1 MPAERRIRV
10 LVADDHAVVR
20 TGIRRALQPHGDLEV
35 IGEAAGG
42 AEVLASPALTVA
54 EVLLLDMN
62 MPDCDVLGLIPECR
76 ARAPRLRV
84 LVFTMQPE
92 DAYAVAALRAGAVG
106 FLGKDSPMDELIVA
120 LRRVGSGGSYV
131 SERLAAKL
139 LETPAVKSA
148 LPHESLSARER
159 QIFDRI
165 IRGAGPSEI
174 AGELDIAP
182 SSVATYLRRIREK
195 VGVESTFELVQYAFR
210 RRLVS

>member
-106 FLGKDSPMDELIVA
+106 FLGKDRPMDELIVA
-120 LRRVGSGGSYV
+120 LRRVGRGGSYV

-165 IRGAGPSEI
+165 VRGAGPIEI

>member
-10 LVADDHAVVR
+10 LVADDHSVVR
-20 TGIRRALQPHGDLEV
+20 TGIRRALEPHGDIEV
-35 IGEAAGG
+35 IGEAASG
-42 AEVLASPALTVA
+42 AEVLAHAALPMA
-54 EVLLLDMN
+54 DVLLLDMN
-62 MPDCDVLGLIPECR
+62 MPDTDVLRLIPECR
-76 ARAPRLRV
+76 TRAPRLRI

-106 FLGKDSPMDELIVA
+106 FLGKDHPMDDLVDA
-120 LRRVGSGGSYV
+120 VRRVGRGGSYV
-131 SERLAAKL
+131 SERLAAQL
-139 LETPAVKSA
+139 LATPAVTSA

-159 QIFDRI
+159 QIFDRVV
-165 IRGAGPSEI
+165 RGASPSDI

>member
-106 FLGKDSPMDELIVA
+106 FLGKDRPMDELIVA
-120 LRRVGSGGSYV
+120 LRRVGRGGSYV

-165 IRGAGPSEI
+165 VRGAGPSEI

>member
-1 MPAERRIRV
+1 MPAERTIRV

-20 TGIRRALQPHGDLEV
+20 TGIRRAIEPHGDLEV
-35 IGEAAGG
+35 IGEAASG
-42 AEVLASPALTVA
+42 AQVVSHPALELA

-62 MPDCDVLGLIPECR
+62 MPDTDVLRLIPDCR
-76 ARAPRLRV
+76 TRAPRLRV

-106 FLGKDSPMDELIVA
+106 FLGKDHPMDELVVA
-120 LRRVGSGGSYV
+120 LRRVGRGGSYV
-131 SERLAAKL
+131 SERLAAQL
-139 LETPAVKSA
+139 LEAPAVAGA

-165 IRGAGPSEI
+165 VRGASPSDV
-174 AGELDIAP
+174 AAELDIAP

-195 VGVESTFELVQYAFR
+195 VGVESTFELLQYAFR